1 MKNVMLRIFATTT
14 MSTTDQDVWK
24 SNLDTLADSIAR
36 NREIAG
42 LHYAKDSEGGSRLA
56 DLLNDNI
63 LAGTAVQMLYDAIN
77 AAADEWQ

>member
-1 MKNVMLRIFATTT
+1 M
-14 MSTTDQDVWK
+14 
-24 SNLDTLADSIAR
+24 ADSIAR

>member
-1 MKNVMLRIFATTT
+1 MFFDL
-14 MSTTDQDVWK
+14 TDIDQSSGDV
-24 SNLDTLADSIAR
+24 
-36 NREIAG
+36 
-42 LHYAKDSEGGSRLA
+42 A